1 MWTRGFHK
9 EGNYASSKNEKKNI
23 IIINDIQTLGI
34 CTAQRVNKMM
44 TSLRCKIIDQDFSEN
59 NLFFNLANVRLQKK
73 SPTVINDGRATSQ
86 VYLINTAD
94 KLISYT

>member
-59 NLFFNLANVRLQKK
+59 KFFLIWQNGRLQNKIPNSDKWWK
-73 SPTVINDGRATSQ
+73 SHESSLLN
-86 VYLINTAD
+86 
-94 KLISYT
+94 